1 VDLVLAGVNRFDFAT
16 AYITTGSVIVGFAA
30 DVVINWITSW
40 NATGSIIMG
49 LQAVSL
55 VSWATSYVPVIQVT
69 ISGASGTRFSVSN
82 YDTSGGLRIEGSFV
96 VGSVG
101 YREITAG
108 GFRLS
113 TDATFAL
120 VLTCTPNTG
129 ITMAAGCDVPATAK
143 AFFVYSWEV
152 DLTLAGKNDNQE
164 KLVVTKVTVDVN
176 GVPKTYNSHMVW
188 PFKSLRRFI
197 HSFDTYT
204 DPTTEDGA
212 KIAFW
217 AIANSVDSMYGWE
230 QNNSE
235 AVAIGWDDGLFFVKN
250 YATGEVQS
258 LALEKGVNYHV
269 VVNRTYEELKVII
282 LAGDSLV
289 GTLKISIGTNV
300 YDNLFNINTQAAP
313 A

>member
-1 VDLVLAGVNRFDFAT
+1 LAGDNRIDFAT
-16 AYITTGSVIVGFAA
+16 AYIAMGSVIVGFAA
-30 DVVINWITSW
+30 NVVINWITSW

-101 YREITAG
+101 YREITAV

-152 DLTLAGKNDNQE
+152 DLTLAGKNDNQN
-164 KLVVTKVTVDVN
+164 KLVITKVIIDVN
-176 GVPKTYNSHMVW
+176 GVPRTYNSHVVW

-197 HSFDTYT
+197 HSFDAYT
-204 DPTTEDGA
+204 DPATEDGA

-217 AIANSVDSMYGWE
+217 AIANSVDSMHGWE

-235 AVAIGWDDGLFFVKN
+235 AVAIGWDDGFFFVKN

-269 VVNRTYEELKVII
+269 VITRTHDELKVTV

-289 GTLKISIGTNV
+289 GTLKISIGLNI

-313 A
+313 V